1 MKRIFMLLALLF
13 CIQALAQEKS
23 TEKDYA
29 KNPLWIAMIDNP
41 NTNYFEA
48 LKAYEIYF
56 KANKMPEEPEE
67 LAHEKTKKG
76 TQREVPPSRNLTKEE
91 LAQKE
96 AEQELALQVKRFK
109 RWKREVLPFVQE
121 DGRILSAD
129 EQIKV
134 WEEVSGKS
142 RNGK

>member
-1 MKRIFMLLALLF
+1 MKRILMLFALFF
-13 CIQALAQEKS
+13 CFQAVAQEKPI
-23 TEKDYA
+23 EKDYA

-41 NTNYFEA
+41 NANYFEA

-76 TQREVPPSRNLTKEE
+76 TQREVPLSQNLTKEE
-91 LAQKE
+91 LAKKE

-142 RNGK
+142 RNGN

>member
-1 MKRIFMLLALLF
+1 
-13 CIQALAQEKS
+13 
-23 TEKDYA
+23 
-29 KNPLWIAMIDNP
+29 
-41 NTNYFEA
+41 
-48 LKAYEIYF
+48 
-56 KANKMPEEPEE
+56 MPEEPEE
-67 LAHEKTKKG
+67 LAHVKTKKG

-121 DGRILSAD
+121 DGRILTAD